1 MTTEPAWVCT
11 ECETPLRPA
20 RKTAKELPGT
30 HPHAANGLCRA
41 CYDKQYRA
49 RRKATRDAENAMTKG
64 IRPEDKGISA
74 GFDVNHAR
82 YALASFMSN
91 LPSRKSKAAA

>member
-1 MTTEPAWVCT
+1 MNHTHCV
-11 ECETPLRPA
+11 ECAYPLRPA

-30 HPHAANGLCRA
+30 KPHATNGTCRN

-49 RRKATRDAENAMTKG
+49 KRKAARDAEKALTEG
-64 IRPEDKGISA
+64 IRPEDKGISED
-74 GFDVNHAR
+74 FDVNHAR

-91 LPSRKSKAAA
+91 LPSHRKAAA